1 MSLLTISAS
10 PHVHGDFST
19 KKIMWG
25 VVYALIPA
33 LLVSIYYFGIDALRV
48 VFLAVASSLFFEWAI
63 QKYLIKGGETISDGS
78 AVITGLLL
86 AFNVPANLPWWIVVI
101 GSLVAIGI
109 GKMSYGGL
117 GKNPFNPALVGRV
130 FMLISFPVQMT
141 SWPTPKP
148 IVDGLVDG
156 ITGPTALG
164 LLKEGLGAGKTVT
177 EILNSP
183 EMPDINH
190 LIIGNMGGS
199 LGEASAIAL
208 VLGGIYMLWKKIITW
223 EIPVSIL
230 VTVALFS
237 GLFWLIDPEQYAN
250 PLFHILTGGLLIGA
264 IFMATDMVSS
274 PMTRNGQLIF
284 GVGIGL
290 LTIII
295 RIWGAYPEGVSF
307 AILIM
312 NATVPLINNTMKPTR
327 FGKEVKHG

>member
-1 MSLLTISAS
+1 
-10 PHVHGDFST
+10 
-19 KKIMWG
+19 
-25 VVYALIPA
+25 
-33 LLVSIYYFGIDALRV
+33 
-48 VFLAVASSLFFEWAI
+48 
-63 QKYLIKGGETISDGS
+63 
-78 AVITGLLL
+78 
-86 AFNVPANLPWWIVVI
+86 
-101 GSLVAIGI
+101 
-109 GKMSYGGL
+109 
-117 GKNPFNPALVGRV
+117 
-130 FMLISFPVQMT
+130 MLISFPVQMT

>member
-1 MSLLTISAS
+1 M
-10 PHVHGDFST
+10 
-19 KKIMWG
+19 
-25 VVYALIPA
+25 IPA
-33 LLVSIYYFGIDALRV
+33 MLVSIYFFGIDALRV
-48 VFLAVASSLFFEWAI
+48 IFLAVAASLFFEWAI
-63 QKYLIKGGETISDGS
+63 QKYLIKGPETISDGS
-78 AVITGLLL
+78 GAITGLLL
-86 AFNVPANLPWWIVVI
+86 AFNVPSNLPWWIIVI
-101 GSLVAIGI
+101 GSLVAIGM

-148 IVDGLVDG
+148 IFDGLADAV
-156 ITGPTALG
+156 TGPTALG
-164 LLKEGLGAGKTVT
+164 LLKEGLGAGKTVS

-190 LIIGNMGGS
+190 LLLGNMGGS
-199 LGEASAIAL
+199 LGEVSAIAL
-208 VLGGIYMLWKKIITW
+208 ILGGIYMLWKKIITW

-230 VTVALFS
+230 LTSAIFS
-237 GLFWLIDPEQYAN
+237 GIFWLINPEQYAN
-250 PLFHILTGGLLIGA
+250 PLFHILTGGMLLGA

-274 PMTRNGQLIF
+274 PMTRNGQLVF

-312 NATVPLINNTMKPTR
+312 NATVPLLNNAFKPTR
-327 FGKEVKHG
+327 FGKEVKNG